1 MQRDDLNIVIVGHV
15 DHGKSTIIGRLLA
28 DTGSLPQGKLEQ
40 VQEQCRRNSKVF
52 EYAFLLDAL
61 KDERSQGI
69 TIDSARCFF
78 QTAKRRYMILDA
90 PGHLEF
96 LKNMVT
102 GAARAQA
109 ALLVIDA
116 AEGIQENSKRHLYL
130 LAMLGIEQIAVLVN
144 KMDLLNYSQEKFQG
158 LVSLYTEFMEKLNL
172 QATAF
177 LPVSGREGDNI
188 ANPSGKMDWYQGRM
202 VLEELDSFTAK
213 RLPSNSPFRL
223 PVQGVYKFTENQDN
237 RRIIAGTVVS
247 GQLTVGEEVVFYP
260 SLKKS
265 RVKSIEGFNVE
276 KQTTLTAGYAA
287 GFTLEEQIYVRR
299 GEIAALAKELAP
311 ETAARIKVSLF
322 WLGKRPL
329 QKQEKYFLKI
339 GTQKVG
345 MQVEEITQVMD
356 TSELLYDQRDYVE
369 TNEAAQCIL
378 KLDREIAFDS
388 VEINQETGRFV
399 IVDNH
404 QIAGGGIIHQGLQD
418 KENLFFSQG
427 KVTYQERCQ
436 NLRQKGLVVWF
447 TGLSGSGKSSIAV
460 EVERELL
467 AQGRAVYRLDG
478 DNIRL
483 GLNAD
488 LKFSQADRVENIR
501 RIAEVAALFQDA
513 GMIVLVCCI
522 SPHNFMREFARERVG
537 EEGFL
542 EIYVQ
547 AELATCISRDPKGLY
562 QKALRGEIADF
573 TGISSPYEEPRNP
586 ELFLPTDWL
595 SIEESKEEVLRA
607 IAARCF

>member
-1 MQRDDLNIVIVGHV
+1 MQRDDLNIVTVGHV

-116 AEGIQENSKRHLYL
+116 SEGIQENSKRHLYL

-144 KMDLLNYSQEKFQG
+144 KMDLLNYSQEKFQD
-158 LVSLYTEFMEKLNL
+158 LVSLYIEFMEKLNL

-188 ANPSGKMDWYQGRM
+188 ANHSGKMDWYQGGT

-213 RLPSNSPFRL
+213 KLPSNSPFRL

-237 RRIIAGTVVS
+237 RRIIAGTIVS

-265 RVKSIEGFNVE
+265 KVKSIEGFNIE
-276 KQTTLTAGYAA
+276 KRTTLTAGYAA

-299 GEIAALAKELAP
+299 GEIACLAQELAP
-311 ETAARIKVSLF
+311 QTAAKIKVSLF
-322 WLGKRPL
+322 WLGKKPL
-329 QKQEKYFLKI
+329 QKQAKYFLKI

-356 TSELLYDQRDYVE
+356 TSELLSDQRDYVE

-378 KLDREIAFDS
+378 KLDREIAFDP

-447 TGLSGSGKSSIAV
+447 TGISGSGKSSIAV

-488 LKFSQADRVENIR
+488 LKFSEADRVENIR

-542 EIYVQ
+542 EVYVQ
-547 AELATCISRDPKGLY
+547 AELDTCISRDPKGLY

-586 ELFLPTDWL
+586 ELFLPTDQL

>member
-40 VQEQCRRNSKVF
+40 VQEQCQRNSKVF

-78 QTAKRRYMILDA
+78 QTTKRRYMILDA

-116 AEGIQENSKRHLYL
+116 SEGIQENSKRHLYL
-130 LAMLGIEQIAVLVN
+130 LSMLGIEQIAVLVN
-144 KMDLLNYSQEKFQG
+144 KMDLFNYSQAKFQG
-158 LVSLYTEFMEKLNL
+158 LVNLYKEFMKKLNL

-188 ANPSGKMDWYQGRM
+188 AYSSDKLQWYQGRT
-202 VLEELDSFTAK
+202 VLEELDNFTSK
-213 RLPSNSPFRL
+213 KLPTGSPFRL

-237 RRIIAGTVVS
+237 RRIIAGTIVS
-247 GQLTVGEEVVFYP
+247 GQLTVGEDVVFYP

-265 RVKSIEGFNVE
+265 KVKSIEGFNGE
-276 KQTTLTAGYAA
+276 KLTTRTAGYAT
-287 GFTLEEQIYVRR
+287 GFTLEKQIYVRR
-299 GEIAALAKELAP
+299 GEIVALEKELAP
-311 ETAARIKVSLF
+311 EIAAKIKVSLF
-322 WLGKRPL
+322 WLGKLPL
-329 QKQEKYFLKI
+329 EKQKNYFLKI

-345 MQVEEITQVMD
+345 MQLEDISQVID
-356 TSELLYDQRDYVE
+356 TSELIYDQRDYVE

-378 KLDREIAFDS
+378 KLDREIAFDP

-399 IVDNH
+399 IVDNY
-404 QIAGGGIIHQGLQD
+404 QIAGGGIIHQGIQE

-436 NLRQKGLVVWF
+436 HLKQKGLVVWF
-447 TGLSGSGKSSIAV
+447 TGLSGAGKSSIAV

-467 AQGRAVYRLDG
+467 AQGRAAYRLDG
-478 DNIRL
+478 DNLRL
-483 GLNAD
+483 GLNSD

-501 RIAEVAALFQDA
+501 RVAEVAALFQDA
-513 GMIVLVCCI
+513 GLIVLVCCI
-522 SPHNFMREFARERVG
+522 SPHNFMREFARKRVG
-537 EEGFL
+537 EEAFL
-542 EIYVQ
+542 EVYVQ
-547 AELATCISRDPKGLY
+547 AALDTCISRDTKGLY

-573 TGISSPYEEPRNP
+573 TGISSLYEEPKNP
-586 ELFLPTDWL
+586 ELILSTDKL
-595 SIEESKEEVLRA
+595 SIEESKEEVLKA
-607 IAARCF
+607 VIARCF